1 MAENS
6 ESGSD
11 PKDIIENVSISAA
24 EGIRGDVTG
33 KKYDMPEAIKMND
46 KYDKLAAAGYF
57 RKDPHEN
64 KLSAS
69 EAVIA
74 MATGADAARY
84 HKQDPEL
91 IKHYQKLRTKRN
103 KILNQIKLEK
113 IRKNKLLENWGLK
126 KKDPDL
132 KAKMRKWIQEADEEK
147 LQNLHQS
154 FRILS
159 SSTHFRNGFRA
170 PYLSRDNN
178 LSKIL
183 AETNFEYDSSY
194 STFSNYPIKNKMDVQ
209 RVLKFYDSSK
219 ESFKLPYIEEGI
231 VQIPL
236 NLPDDQILV
245 DIENFSSP
253 LIFKVWRKI
262 LLKCIKENTI
272 FVLQLHPERF
282 HLVKES
288 LVGLLVEADKYKIWK
303 VNMHEISEHFKQ
315 YNKIPEEYCGGLCIT
330 GDIDVLTLEDYFLMY
345 GN

>member
-1 MAENS
+1 MKSEPLQIQYLKHVLAENS
-6 ESGSD
+6 EQGSD

-57 RKDPHEN
+57 TKDPQEN

-147 LQNLHQS
+147 LQNQ
-154 FRILS
+154 
-159 SSTHFRNGFRA
+159 
-170 PYLSRDNN
+170 
-178 LSKIL
+178 K
-183 AETNFEYDSSY
+183 
-194 STFSNYPIKNKMDVQ
+194 
-209 RVLKFYDSSK
+209 
-219 ESFKLPYIEEGI
+219 
-231 VQIPL
+231 
-236 NLPDDQILV
+236 
-245 DIENFSSP
+245 
-253 LIFKVWRKI
+253 IFKNNINKKKI
-262 LLKCIKENTI
+262 KVASKPKPNGHDTQPNVIPIGPIPHEKPWYEDTPNNDDDAAYKFKFPAKEKYSVIDKIKLQSDLQKAYDNYSGI
-272 FVLQLHPERF
+272 GRLQLANGGNGSTKEWDAKHPFTKKLQDIYGIQLTGQETF
-282 HLVKES
+282 GE
-288 LVGLLVEADKYKIWK
+288 LL
-303 VNMHEISEHFKQ
+303 EIVRKL
-315 YNKIPEEYCGGLCIT
+315 NEEK
-330 GDIDVLTLEDYFLMY
+330 
-345 GN
+345 